1 MTGLDPSEAL
11 VALARSHS
19 AQMSSPPVYEVS
31 TVEEHAQHNMAAYDV
46 VIASEVIE
54 HVGDKESF
62 LAASIAALKVWWHL
76 FNCSIVGIRLN

>member
-1 MTGLDPSEAL
+1 M
-11 VALARSHS
+11 ALARVHS
-19 AQMSSPPVYEVS
+19 TQMTSPPTYEVS

-62 LAASIAALKVWWHL
+62 LAASAAALKVRRH
-76 FNCSIVGIRLN
+76 FFDCSVVAICLM